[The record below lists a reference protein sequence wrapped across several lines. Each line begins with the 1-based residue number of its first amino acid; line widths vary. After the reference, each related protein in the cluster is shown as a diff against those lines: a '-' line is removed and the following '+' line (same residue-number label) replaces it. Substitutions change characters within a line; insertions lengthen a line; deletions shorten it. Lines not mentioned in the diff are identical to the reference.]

1 MSDKISQYK
10 YLVPMI
16 LLASL
21 LNGVSTQALFAQKI
35 PYAGERI
42 ILSVDGNEHSKNAW
56 GATPLSL
63 ALFAAYGLQDQVIVY
78 SFSGH
83 TWGSNKINPSS
94 DAQMR
99 ESAFIGAKQFGFKKT
114 KFIEAV
120 NAPNYA
126 IIEIAEQINKSSQ
139 KNPLLILAGG
149 SMEIIGTALN
159 EADSTKLT
167 HVRLLSHSSRDGNH
181 AEQPEE
187 WESHK
192 GWTWE
197 KIKESF
203 AGKGLKME
211 MLLQEEGEE
220 AFMGLKANEAQYAW
234 IKNSSMKDGK
244 PFQKGSW
251 DWLYSRLEVA
261 KEGDEMNP
269 ADAGLVLYLLTGKQK
284 ISPEDVRAVLENPGK
299 LDYK

>member
-1 MSDKISQYK
+1 MIKKITQGK
-10 YLVPMI
+10 WMVCVLI
-16 LLASL
+16 LSL
-21 LNGVSTQALFAQKI
+21 LLSGVATQAAFSQKI

-42 ILSVDGNEHSKNAW
+42 IVSVDGNEHSKNDW

-63 ALFAAYGLQDQVIVY
+63 ALLAAYGLQDQVIVY

-83 TWGSNKINPSS
+83 TWGSNKDHPGA

-99 ESAFIGAKQFGFKKT
+99 ESAFIGAKLFGFKKT

-120 NAPNYA
+120 TAPNYA
-126 IIEIAEQINKSSQ
+126 IIEIAEQINKSSA

-149 SMEIIGTALN
+149 PMEIIGTALN

-167 HVRLLSHSSRDGNH
+167 HVRLLAHSSWDGKH
-181 AEQPEE
+181 AEEPEE

-211 MLLQEEGEE
+211 ILLQKEGEGE
-220 AFMGLKANEAQYAW
+220 FTGLKAPDSQYAW
-234 IKNSSMKDGK
+234 IKNSPLKDEK

-251 DWLYSRLEVA
+251 DWLYSRLDVA
-261 KEGDEMNP
+261 KEGAEMNP
-269 ADAGLVLYLLTGKQK
+269 ADAGLVLYLLTGKLK
-284 ISPEDVRAVLENPGK
+284 ITPEDIRAVLENPGK
-299 LDYK
+299 LDY

>member
-1 MSDKISQYK
+1 MNKKISQYK
-10 YLVPMI
+10 YEVPM
-16 LLASL
+16 LLLTL
-21 LNGVSTQALFAQKI
+21 LLSGLATQAAFSQKI

-63 ALFAAYGLQDQVIVY
+63 ALFAAYGLQDQVTVY

-83 TWGSNKINPSS
+83 TWGSNKVHPRA

-99 ESAFIGAKQFGFKKT
+99 ESAFIGAKLFGFKKT

-149 SMEIIGTALN
+149 SMEVIGTALN

-167 HVRLLSHSSRDGNH
+167 YVRLLSHSSKDGQH
-181 AEQPEE
+181 AEEPEE

-197 KIKESF
+197 KIKETF
-203 AGKGLKME
+203 ASKGLKME
-211 MLLQEEGEE
+211 MLLQEVGEE
-220 AFMGLKANEAQYAW
+220 AFMGLKATEAQYVW
-234 IKNSSMKDGK
+234 IKNSASKNEK

-251 DWLYSRLEVA
+251 DWLYSRLDVA
-261 KEGDEMNP
+261 KEGGEMNP
-269 ADAGLVLYLLTGKQK
+269 ADAGLVLYLLTGKLK
-284 ISPEDVRAVLENPGK
+284 ITPEDVRAVLENPGK

>member
-1 MSDKISQYK
+1 MNKKISQYK
-10 YLVPMI
+10 YAVPM
-16 LLASL
+16 LLLTL
-21 LNGVSTQALFAQKI
+21 LLSGLATQAAFSQKI

-63 ALFAAYGLQDQVIVY
+63 ALFAAYGLQDQVTVY

-83 TWGSNKINPSS
+83 TWGSNKVHPRA

-99 ESAFIGAKQFGFKKT
+99 ESAFIGAKLFGFKKT

-149 SMEIIGTALN
+149 SMEVIGTALN

-167 HVRLLSHSSRDGNH
+167 YVRLLSHSSKDGQH
-181 AEQPEE
+181 AEEPEE

-197 KIKESF
+197 KIKETF
-203 AGKGLKME
+203 ASKGLKME
-211 MLLQEEGEE
+211 MLLQEVGEE
-220 AFMGLKANEAQYAW
+220 AFMGLKATEAQYVW
-234 IKNSSMKDGK
+234 IKNSASKNEK

-251 DWLYSRLEVA
+251 DWLYSRLDVA
-261 KEGDEMNP
+261 KEGGEMNP
-269 ADAGLVLYLLTGKQK
+269 ADAGLVLYLLTGKLK
-284 ISPEDVRAVLENPGK
+284 ITPEDVRAVLENPGK

>member
-1 MSDKISQYK
+1 MQRGLGLAMVLSVVMVQPSFSQR
-10 YLVPMI
+10 
-16 LLASL
+16 A
-21 LNGVSTQALFAQKI
+21 

-42 ILSVDGNEHSKNAW
+42 IISVDGNEHNKNDW

-63 ALFAAYGLQDQVIVY
+63 ALIAATGLQDLVVVY

-83 TWGSNKINPSS
+83 TWGSNKVHPGS

-120 NAPNYA
+120 TAPNYA
-126 IIEIAEQINKSSQ
+126 IIEMTEQINKSSA
-139 KNPLLILAGG
+139 KNPLLILSGG
-149 SMEIIGTALN
+149 PMEIIGTALK

-167 HVRLLSHSSRDGNH
+167 HVRLLAQSSWDGEH

-203 AGKGLKME
+203 ASKGLKME
-211 MLLQEEGEE
+211 LLLQEEGKDDL
-220 AFMGLKANEAQYAW
+220 MGLKAPAKAYQW
-234 IKNSSMKDGK
+234 IKTSPKKDEK
-244 PFQKGSW
+244 PFQEGSW
-251 DWLYSRLEVA
+251 DWLYSRLEAA
-261 KEGDEMNP
+261 KVGEEMNP
-269 ADAGLVLYLLTGKQK
+269 SDAGLVLYLLTGKLK
-284 ISPEDVRAVLENPGK
+284 ITPEDIRTVLENPGK
-299 LDYK
+299 LDY

>member
-21 LNGVSTQALFAQKI
+21 LNGVSTQASFAQKI

>member
-21 LNGVSTQALFAQKI
+21 LNGVSTQASFAQKI

-211 MLLQEEGEE
+211 MLLHEEGEE

-284 ISPEDVRAVLENPGK
+284 ITPEDVRAVLENPGK

>member
-1 MSDKISQYK
+1 MISKITQWKWMQQGFVLAVMLSGVAIQASFSQQ
-10 YLVPMI
+10 V
-16 LLASL
+16 
-21 LNGVSTQALFAQKI
+21 

-42 ILSVDGNEHSKNAW
+42 IISVDGNEHNKNDW

-63 ALFAAYGLQDQVIVY
+63 ALLASYGLQDQVVVY

-83 TWGSNKINPSS
+83 TWGSNKIFAGA

-99 ESAFIGAKQFGFKKT
+99 ESAFIGAKLFGFKKT

-120 NAPNYA
+120 TAPNYA
-126 IIEIAEQINKSSQ
+126 IIELTEQINKSSA

-149 SMEIIGTALN
+149 PLEIIGTALN
-159 EADSTKLT
+159 EADSTKLA
-167 HVRLLSHSSRDGNH
+167 HVRLLAHSDWDGKH
-181 AEQPEE
+181 AEQPEP

-197 KIKESF
+197 KIKENF

-211 MLLQEEGEE
+211 IILQEEGRDD
-220 AFMGLKANEAQYAW
+220 FTGLKAPATAYAW
-234 IKNSSMKDGK
+234 IKNSPEKDGK

-251 DWLYSRLEVA
+251 DWLYGRLEVA
-261 KEGDEMNP
+261 KVGEEMNP
-269 ADAGLVLYLLTGKQK
+269 ADAGLVLYLLTGKIK
-284 ISPEDVRAVLENPGK
+284 ITPEDIRMVLENPGK
-299 LDYK
+299 LDY

>member
-1 MSDKISQYK
+1 MIKKITQGK
-10 YLVPMI
+10 WMVCVLI
-16 LLASL
+16 LSL
-21 LNGVSTQALFAQKI
+21 LLSGVATQAAFSQKI

-42 ILSVDGNEHSKNAW
+42 IVSVDGNEHSKNDW

-63 ALFAAYGLQDQVIVY
+63 ALLAAYGLQDQVIVY

-83 TWGSNKINPSS
+83 TWGSNKVHPGA

-99 ESAFIGAKQFGFKKT
+99 ESAFIGAKLFGFKKT

-120 NAPNYA
+120 TAPNYA
-126 IIEIAEQINKSSQ
+126 IIEIAEQINKSSA

-149 SMEIIGTALN
+149 PMEIIGTALN

-167 HVRLLSHSSRDGNH
+167 HVRLLAHSSWDGKH
-181 AEQPEE
+181 AEEPEE

-211 MLLQEEGEE
+211 ILLQKEGEGE
-220 AFMGLKANEAQYAW
+220 FTGLKAPDSQYAW
-234 IKNSSMKDGK
+234 IKNSPLKEEK

-251 DWLYSRLEVA
+251 DWLYSRLDVA
-261 KEGDEMNP
+261 KEGAEMNP
-269 ADAGLVLYLLTGKQK
+269 ADAGLVLYLLTGKLK
-284 ISPEDVRAVLENPGK
+284 ITPEDIRAVLENPGK
-299 LDYK
+299 LDY

>member
-1 MSDKISQYK
+1 MNKKISQYK
-10 YLVPMI
+10 YAVPM
-16 LLASL
+16 LLLTL
-21 LNGVSTQALFAQKI
+21 LLSGLATQAAFSQKI

-63 ALFAAYGLQDQVIVY
+63 ALLAAYGLQDQVTVY

-83 TWGSNKINPSS
+83 TWGSNKVHPRA

-99 ESAFIGAKQFGFKKT
+99 ESAFIGAKLFGFKKT

-149 SMEIIGTALN
+149 SMEVIGTALN

-167 HVRLLSHSSRDGNH
+167 YVRLLSHSSKDGQH
-181 AEQPEE
+181 AEEPEE

-197 KIKESF
+197 KIKETF
-203 AGKGLKME
+203 ASKGLKME
-211 MLLQEEGEE
+211 MLLQEVGEE
-220 AFMGLKANEAQYAW
+220 AFMGLKATEAQYVW
-234 IKNSSMKDGK
+234 IKNSASKNEK

-251 DWLYSRLEVA
+251 DWLYSRLDVA
-261 KEGDEMNP
+261 KEGVEMNP
-269 ADAGLVLYLLTGKQK
+269 ADAGLVLYLLTGKLK
-284 ISPEDVRAVLENPGK
+284 ITPEDIRAVMENPGK
-299 LDYK
+299 LDY

>member
-1 MSDKISQYK
+1 MINKIIQWNW
-10 YLVPMI
+10 LQRGLIVA
-16 LLASL
+16 LLFS
-21 LNGVSTQALFAQKI
+21 GVSVHRSYSQQV

-42 ILSVDGNEHSKNAW
+42 IISVDGNEHSKNDW

-63 ALFAAYGLQDQVIVY
+63 ALLAAYGLQDQVIVY
-78 SFSGH
+78 SFNGH
-83 TWGSNKINPSS
+83 TWGSNKVYAGA

-99 ESAFIGAKQFGFKKT
+99 ESAFIGAKLFGFKKT
-114 KFIEAV
+114 KLIEAV
-120 NAPNYA
+120 TAPNYA
-126 IIEIAEQINKSSQ
+126 IIEITEQINKSSA

-149 SMEIIGTALN
+149 PMEIIGTALN

-167 HVRLLSHSSRDGNH
+167 HVRLLAQSNWDGNH

-197 KIKESF
+197 KIKDSFES
-203 AGKGLKME
+203 KGLKME
-211 MLLQEEGEE
+211 ILLQEEGSAE
-220 AFMGLKANEAQYAW
+220 FTGLKAPEADYAW
-234 IKNSSMKDGK
+234 IKNSPKKDEK

-261 KEGDEMNP
+261 KVGEEMNP
-269 ADAGLVLYLLTGKQK
+269 SDAGLVLYLLTGKLK
-284 ISPEDVRAVLENPGK
+284 ITPEVLRSVLENPGK
-299 LDYK
+299 LDY

>member
-1 MSDKISQYK
+1 MNKKISQYK
-10 YLVPMI
+10 YEVPM
-16 LLASL
+16 LLLTL
-21 LNGVSTQALFAQKI
+21 LLSGLATQAAFSQKI

-261 KEGDEMNP
+261 KVGDEMNP